1 MEQAAG
7 AQEIRRAGEYTSV
20 PRSVAQFLLH
30 LAIVYLL
37 AKFTVL
43 WLSSVTHNVIL
54 PLLRLPSQ
62 EGRIEFAFNHL
73 ALFSMLCGIIF
84 GLVAGTYKHR
94 AAQLVWIVPVIILT
108 YRFVTFPASV
118 FENHFDVAFHHYF
131 ARGFL
136 IAEAHDY
143 SELFGGWNSDYV
155 RGLDQLTYTVP
166 VYVSIAYGFATWV
179 GARLGIRLPL
189 LGVPQRVKIDGVTN
203 GGD

>member
-1 MEQAAG
+1 MAQAAA
-7 AQEIRRAGEYTSV
+7 AQGIRPVDQHTSI

-30 LAIVYLL
+30 LAIVYFL

-43 WLSSVTHNVIL
+43 WLSAITHNVIL

-62 EGRIEFAFNHL
+62 EGRLEFAFNHL
-73 ALFSMLCGIIF
+73 SLFSIVCGLIF
-84 GLVAGTYKHR
+84 GLVAATYRHR
-94 AAQLVWIVPVIILT
+94 AAQLVWIVPAIILA
-108 YRFVTFPASV
+108 YKFATFPASV

-131 ARGFL
+131 ARGLL

-143 SELFGGWNSDYV
+143 SELFGGWNSDYD
-155 RGLDQLTYTVP
+155 RGFDQLTYTVP

-179 GARLGIRLPL
+179 GGRLGIRLPL
-189 LGVPQRVKIDGVTN
+189 LGAPQRAKIDAVTN

>member
-1 MEQAAG
+1 MEQAG
-7 AQEIRRAGEYTSV
+7 AAHGIRPVDKRTSI

-30 LAIVYLL
+30 LAMVYFL

-43 WLSSVTHNVIL
+43 WLSAITHNVIL
-54 PLLRLPSQ
+54 PLLRFPSQ

-73 ALFSMLCGIIF
+73 ALFSVLCGLSF
-84 GLVAGTYKHR
+84 GFVAATYKHR
-94 AAQLVWIVPVIILT
+94 AAQLVWIVPVIILAH
-108 YRFVTFPASV
+108 RFVTFPASV

-143 SELFGGWNSDYV
+143 NGLFGGWNLDFE
-155 RGLDQLTYTVP
+155 RGFDQLTYTVP

-179 GARLGIRLPL
+179 GARLGIHLPL
-189 LGVPQRVKIDGVTN
+189 LGAPEWVKIDAVTN